1 MEKFLEG
8 LTRYLHRQRLES
20 LKVHQLSQ
28 EGEQQYGSYESDV
41 IDRSGSSPNIE
52 SERSPSSSFSSS
64 SSSELAN
71 NSVLSH
77 PRQPMANKW
86 PWSLSHLEERTEDAD
101 FKERQQQ
108 PPYAKRNSE
117 LINSL
122 LGLPRFM
129 KVVGWKIQ
137 KTGEKK
143 KSIERYGD
151 GIDTNIE
158 FSILLYYL
166 RNVYKN
172 QEIKSYSYITYYYT
186 TNIYDI

>member
-1 MEKFLEG
+1 MSIQEMEKFLEG

-20 LKVHQLSQ
+20 LKVQHQLSQ
-28 EGEQQYGSYESDV
+28 EGEQQPGSYGADV

-52 SERSPSSSFSSS
+52 SERSPSSFSS

-71 NSVLSH
+71 NSVLLSH

-108 PPYAKRNSE
+108 SPYAKRNSE

-129 KVVGWKIQ
+129 KVVG
-137 KTGEKK
+137 
-143 KSIERYGD
+143 
-151 GIDTNIE
+151 
-158 FSILLYYL
+158 
-166 RNVYKN
+166 
-172 QEIKSYSYITYYYT
+172 
-186 TNIYDI
+186 